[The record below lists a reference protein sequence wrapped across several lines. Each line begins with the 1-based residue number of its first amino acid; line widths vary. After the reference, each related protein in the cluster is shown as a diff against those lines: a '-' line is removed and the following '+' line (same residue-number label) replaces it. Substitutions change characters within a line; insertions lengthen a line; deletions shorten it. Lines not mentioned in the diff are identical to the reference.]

1 MKTKYTAKNL
11 EDIAEVFDTFA
22 TQQDAVALRHPTA
35 RARAECEI
43 RAATWRDAASI
54 IRNTTLT
61 VSLYDGSQLTSEPK
75 RAR

>member
-1 MKTKYTAKNL
+1 MKTEYTAKNL

-22 TQQDAVALRHPTA
+22 TQQDAAMRWQTTA
-35 RARAECEI
+35 RAKTECSI
-43 RAATWRDAASI
+43 KAAAWRDAASI

-61 VSLYDGSQLTSEPK
+61 VLLYDGSQLTSEPK